1 MDIFRTLMADLD
13 TEGRYLVLNAIANQL
28 RYPNIHTHCFYF
40 IILHLFSEATQEIIQ
55 DQIMRVILER
65 LVVRRPHPWGLQMT
79 LVELIKVRAWRVYLS
94 SFDA

>member
-1 MDIFRTLMADLD
+1 M
-13 TEGRYLVLNAIANQL
+13 
-28 RYPNIHTHCFYF
+28 
-40 IILHLFSEATQEIIQ
+40 QEIIQ